1 MSFVIG
7 LFGCSFL
14 SVNILR
20 SLFFLKKDQCVR
32 GNFVQVQLIPC
43 KSLVSVFWDGFLAGC
58 FSFWPGTVFS
68 LPIFPLKSFF
78 GGLLVGGGVCPLA

>member
-1 MSFVIG
+1 MFFSFGKYIAFVIFFKKKINVSG
-7 LFGCSFL
+7 
-14 SVNILR
+14 VILCR
-20 SLFFLKKDQCVR
+20 
-32 GNFVQVQLIPC
+32 VQLIPC